1 VNIMIA
7 CNMMSTLLG
16 YIVIY
21 MNADTH
27 TYTSTLGLVHVTW
40 PDSIINYIVYKY
52 LICVC
57 CKCMKTTA

>member
-1 VNIMIA
+1 MNIMVA

-27 TYTSTLGLVHVTW
+27 THIHTGISTFNLTELY
-40 PDSIINYIVYKY
+40 N
-52 LICVC
+52 
-57 CKCMKTTA
+57 